1 MKINSIQLYTN
12 NNKIVRDRN
21 KSSKDIQNP
30 NFSECKRNES
40 ISFTGLFPLKKATYN
55 AQILNT
61 DVQMIPNQEY
71 VINEDT
77 VFESCGYRIDLG
89 SKELKGIIKHLQN
102 DESFTIGRNEYRLPD
117 MPTEIS
123 RRHLEIRRNQRGEL
137 TAKDLNSTNGTKIK
151 QNIRTLF
158 PENTQQELIPGQ
170 YYLLPYNSVVCAHE
184 TPIFISNYKNALNS
198 LPNGKE
204 LIIGRNDSCDIKLDN
219 NYISGR
225 HLALRPYMGSVLVKD
240 LHSTNGSSFQC
251 YETENMR
258 RPSPY
263 VNDLFYITDSAELQK
278 NVPTRIP
285 NDCQIYLGRHF
296 TIDVRNPNILEVLNQ
311 KGKIKIG
318 RNSNCDL
325 VVDKFYSH
333 VSREHL
339 QLEKVGDN
347 IIATDLNSSMDT
359 QIIPKNKIRAF
370 NGGVE
375 NLELGQQNI
384 GDCYLLSTIY
394 ALSMTKQ
401 GQKYLENM
409 VSVDDKGNYIVD
421 FYSGYSPISVR
432 PEELD
437 GQKYKG
443 TEKRNVSGDLGIR
456 AIERAYGKLVKSF
469 GSENRTLYMA
479 IDDGGWPNVALRKMT
494 GIESDVEAIKDG
506 KIQKKLQ
513 ELCAMGLENFVLTC
527 STPKKGNFFGYMDY
541 QRRFNENHAYGIKN
555 IDSYKQTIE
564 IVNPHNT
571 MKSETISWNEFAQLF
586 DYIYIGNFNK
596 RFLF

>member
-1 MKINSIQLYTN
+1 MKINCVQSYTN
-12 NNKIVRDRN
+12 NNKIVRERYN
-21 KSSKDIQNP
+21 SSKNTKTP
-30 NFSECKRNES
+30 NFSECKKNEN
-40 ISFTGLFPLKKATYN
+40 ISFSGLFPLKKASYN
-55 AQILNT
+55 AQILNA
-61 DVQMIPNQEY
+61 DIQMIPNQEY
-71 VINEDT
+71 EINEDT
-77 VFESCGYRIDLG
+77 VFESCGYTIDLS
-89 SKELKGIIKHLQN
+89 SKDIKGMIKSLKCK
-102 DESFTIGRNEYRLPD
+102 ESFIIGRDEFRLYDTP
-117 MPTEIS
+117 MSIS
-123 RRHLEIRRNQRGEL
+123 RRHLEIKRNQNGLL
-137 TAKDLNSTNGTKIK
+137 TARDLNSTNGTKIK
-151 QNIRTLF
+151 QNVRTL
-158 PENTQQELIPGQ
+158 PTDNAPQKLVPGQ
-170 YYLLPYNSVVCAHE
+170 YYLLPYNAVICAHE
-184 TPIFISNYKNALNS
+184 TPIFISDYKNALNS
-198 LPNGKE
+198 LPDGEE
-204 LIIGRNDSCDIKLDN
+204 LIIGRNNSCDVQLN
-219 NYISGR
+219 NEFISGR
-225 HLALRPYMGSVLVKD
+225 HLALRPYMGNVLVKD

-251 YETENMR
+251 LETENMR
-258 RPSPY
+258 RPCPY
-263 VNDLFYITDSAELQK
+263 VNDFFYITDSAELQK

-285 NDCQIYLGRHF
+285 NDCQIYLGKHF

-339 QLEKVGDN
+339 QLEKIGDD
-347 IIATDLNSSMDT
+347 IIATDLNSSMST
-359 QIIPKNKIRAF
+359 QVIPKNKIRAF
-370 NGGVE
+370 NGGLE

-401 GQKYLENM
+401 GQRYLENM

-421 FYSGYSPISVR
+421 FYTGRKPISVK

-469 GSENRTLYMA
+469 GGEDRTLYMA

-494 GIESDVEAIKDG
+494 GIESDVEAVKDG
-506 KIQKKLQ
+506 KIQRKLQ
-513 ELCAMGLENFVLTC
+513 ELCSMGLENFVLTC

-555 IDSYKQTIE
+555 IDSFKQTIE

-586 DYIYIGNFNK
+586 DYIYIGKFNK
-596 RFLF
+596 GFPF